1 MIDLNKTELSQMKN
15 EALEKL
21 NRLEKMINKK
31 IDQGVANLLE
41 RRVTI

>member
-1 MIDLNKTELSQMKN
+1 MKN

-31 IDQGVANLLE
+31 IDQGVTTLLE
-41 RRVTI
+41 RKTTI